1 MRASSRR
8 QLTECEIQRQFYDLG
23 WDTLRIANHIGAT
36 EAAVYNALHRFKERL
51 LAEVEDA

>member
-1 MRASSRR
+1 MRTSLAEREIHRASV
-8 QLTECEIQRQFYDLG
+8 QFYDLG

-51 LAEVEDA
+51 LAEMEDA